1 MTLSETKSPGWMRA
15 VQIVLGVI
23 AVVGSMIALFFPA
36 IATFTVVYILG
47 IVLFFVG
54 IERILIGIF
63 SPSPGSSRWGTIG
76 LGIIVLIV
84 AGIVVA
90 YPLGSTVFILFVL
103 AIALFCDG
111 IARIVHSLAGRGMHA
126 GSRIFGIIAGIFSI
140 IIAILIMVSPLWG
153 AVIAGILIS
162 IALLVV
168 GIQIIVAGVTGAR
181 LSIPKPTK
189 G

>member
-1 MTLSETKSPGWMRA
+1 MTLAETKSPGWMRA

-23 AVVGSMIALFFPA
+23 AVVGSIIALVFPA
-36 IATFTVVYILG
+36 ITTFTVVYILG
-47 IVLFFVG
+47 IVLIFVG

-63 SPSPGSSRWGTIG
+63 SPAPGSSRWGTIG
-76 LGIIVLIV
+76 LGIIVLII

-90 YPLGSTVFILFVL
+90 NPLGSTVFLLFVL

-111 IARIVHSLAGRGMHA
+111 IARIVHSLAGRSMHG
-126 GSRIFGIIAGIFSI
+126 GSRVFGIIAGIFSI
-140 IIAILIMVSPLWG
+140 IIAILIMVSPIWG

-162 IALLVV
+162 IALLIV
-168 GIQIIVAGVTGAR
+168 GIQIIVAGVTGSR
-181 LSIPKPTK
+181 LSLPKPTK

>member
-1 MTLSETKSPGWMRA
+1 MTLAETKSPGWTRA
-15 VQIVLGVI
+15 LQIALGIIVVVL
-23 AVVGSMIALFFPA
+23 SSLALFFPA
-36 IATFTVVYILG
+36 FATIGVVYILG
-47 IVLFFVG
+47 IVLFFTG
-54 IERILIGIF
+54 IERIVIGIF
-63 SPSPGSSRWGTIG
+63 HPAPGSSNRDTIG

-84 AGIVVA
+84 SLIVLV

-111 IARIVHSLAGRGMHA
+111 IARVVHSLAAESQSGGARV
-126 GSRIFGIIAGIFSI
+126 FGIIAGIFEI
-140 IIAILIMVSPLWG
+140 IIAILIMVSPIWG
-153 AVIAGILIS
+153 AVLAGILVA

-181 LSIPKPTK
+181 LSLPKPTK

>member
-1 MTLSETKSPGWMRA
+1 
-15 VQIVLGVI
+15 
-23 AVVGSMIALFFPA
+23 
-36 IATFTVVYILG
+36 
-47 IVLFFVG
+47 
-54 IERILIGIF
+54 
-63 SPSPGSSRWGTIG
+63 
-76 LGIIVLIV
+76 
-84 AGIVVA
+84 
-90 YPLGSTVFILFVL
+90 
-103 AIALFCDG
+103 
-111 IARIVHSLAGRGMHA
+111 AGRNMHA

-140 IIAILIMVSPLWG
+140 IIAILIMVSPIWG

>member
-47 IVLFFVG
+47 IVLIFVG

-111 IARIVHSLAGRGMHA
+111 IARIVHSLAGRGMHG

>member
-1 MTLSETKSPGWMRA
+1 MTLAETKSPGWTRA
-15 VQIVLGVI
+15 LQIGLGIIVVALSSI
-23 AVVGSMIALFFPA
+23 AIFFPA
-36 IATFTVVYILG
+36 ILTISVVYILG
-47 IVLFFVG
+47 IILFFAG

-63 SPSPGSSRWGTIG
+63 HPAPGSSRWGTIG

-84 AGIVVA
+84 AIIVLI

-111 IARIVHSLAGRGMHA
+111 IARIVHSLGDRSKSG
-126 GSRIFGIIAGIFSI
+126 GSRAFGIVAGIFEI

-153 AVIAGILIS
+153 AVLAGIMVA

-168 GIQIIVAGVTGAR
+168 GIQMIVAGATGTR
-181 LSIPKPTK
+181 MSLPKP
-189 G
+189 

>member
-36 IATFTVVYILG
+36 MTTLTVVYILG
-47 IVLFFVG
+47 IVLIFTG

-63 SPSPGSSRWGTIG
+63 SPAPGSSRWGTIG

-84 AGIVVA
+84 AGIVLA

-111 IARIVHSLAGRGMHA
+111 IARIVHSLATRSHEW
-126 GSRIFGIIAGIFSI
+126 RIKSI
-140 IIAILIMVSPLWG
+140 RYYCRHIRES
-153 AVIAGILIS
+153 
-162 IALLVV
+162 
-168 GIQIIVAGVTGAR
+168 
-181 LSIPKPTK
+181 
-189 G
+189 

>member
-23 AVVGSMIALFFPA
+23 AVVGASIALFFPVG
-36 IATFTVVYILG
+36 ATLTAVYILG

-84 AGIVVA
+84 ASIVVV

-140 IIAILIMVSPLWG
+140 IIAILIMVSPIWG